1 MTSES
6 HNGSIRV
13 LNVCE
18 TVTGGIATYLGVVHN
33 STIGSVQHHYVLP
46 YSQSNEIFTGTNI
59 SFFNDNTKII
69 SSKFGFRRVWKLFCA
84 TLTAVRNEMP
94 DIFFFHS
101 SFSLPVMMLLRMVGV
116 RKQFVYCPHGWAALR
131 FRPGSFKFWLIA
143 LIERSIVK
151 YSDVVIN
158 ISNFEMSYAKSAGYP
173 GNHRLVVNAV
183 SEMEL
188 LTEQNSIVDDGTSI
202 NLLFVGR
209 FDRQKGLDVLL
220 NAYAQARLHRQDVN
234 LHIVGDSVRG
244 NSDLLYEQ
252 ANTIDGV
259 TLYGWCSLSDV
270 SSLCRSV
277 DVLIVPSRWEG
288 FGLVVAEALR
298 EGTPVIVS
306 DRGALPEHIEDEKT
320 GYIIKLSENNV
331 CKKIISL
338 DKQRLLD
345 MRPDCRASFEERFS
359 SDRLARELT
368 DIFKELLE

>member
-1 MTSES
+1 
-6 HNGSIRV
+6 
-13 LNVCE
+13 
-18 TVTGGIATYLGVVHN
+18 
-33 STIGSVQHHYVLP
+33 
-46 YSQSNEIFTGTNI
+46 
-59 SFFNDNTKII
+59 
-69 SSKFGFRRVWKLFCA
+69 
-84 TLTAVRNEMP
+84 
-94 DIFFFHS
+94 
-101 SFSLPVMMLLRMVGV
+101 
-116 RKQFVYCPHGWAALR
+116 
-131 FRPGSFKFWLIA
+131 
-143 LIERSIVK
+143 
-151 YSDVVIN
+151 
-158 ISNFEMSYAKSAGYP
+158 
-173 GNHRLVVNAV
+173 
-183 SEMEL
+183 MEL
-188 LTEQNSIVDDGTSI
+188 SI